1 MATLVLND
9 EQRML
14 REAAGRFM
22 ADRAPVSQLRA
33 LRDREDADG
42 FDRATWAEM
51 VEMGLAGALVPEAH
65 GGSGFGHVAMG
76 QVMEAGG
83 RTLAAS
89 PLFAT
94 GVLGAS
100 GVSLAGSEAQQ
111 ASWLP
116 KIAAGELL
124 CALAVD
130 EAARHRP
137 EQVETRAEP
146 EGEGW
151 VLTGRKS
158 NVADGHVADL
168 LIVSARTPE
177 GTLGLFAVERGAK
190 GLDVERT
197 VMVDSRNAA
206 VARLDRTPAV
216 ALGDPAGGEA
226 ALARALD
233 IANAHLAA
241 ELLGIAQEAFERTVR
256 YLGERK
262 QFGTTLGAFQA
273 LQHRA
278 SHLFSEIELLKSAV
292 IAALAALDE
301 GADEAPLLVSVA
313 KAKAAGVAD
322 LATNEGIQMHG
333 GIGMTD
339 EFDIGLFLKRARPAA
354 QLFGDERYHAD
365 RFARLS
371 GF

>member
-1 MATLVLND
+1 MATLVLDD

-14 REAAGRFM
+14 REAAERFM
-22 ADRAPVSQLRA
+22 ADKAPVAQLRG
-33 LRDREDADG
+33 LRDAEDRDG

-51 VEMGLAGALVPEAH
+51 AEMGFAGALIDEAH
-65 GGSGFGHVAMG
+65 GGTGFGHVAMG

-89 PLFAT
+89 PLFASA
-94 GVLGAS
+94 VVGAS
-100 GVSLAGSEAQQ
+100 AVALAGSEAQQ
-111 ASWLP
+111 AAWLP

-130 EAARHRP
+130 EGKRHAPGVAETEAAP
-137 EQVETRAEP
+137 D
-146 EGEGW
+146 GEGW
-151 VLTGRKS
+151 VLTGRKA
-158 NVADGHVADL
+158 NVADGHVAG
-168 LIVSARTPE
+168 LILVSARTPD
-177 GTLGLFAVERGAK
+177 GIGLFAVEAGAK
-190 GLDVERT
+190 GLEVERT

-206 VARLDRTPAV
+206 IVRLERTPAV
-216 ALGDPAGGEA
+216 ALGDPGQGAE
-226 ALARALD
+226 ALARVLD

-241 ELLGIAQEAFERTVR
+241 ELLGIAQEAFARTNA

-262 QFGTTLGAFQA
+262 QFGVTIGSFQA

-278 SHLFSEIELLKSAV
+278 SHLFSEIELAKSAV
-292 IAALAALDE
+292 MAALSALDE
-301 GADEAPLLVSVA
+301 GAAEAPLLASVA

-322 LATNEGIQMHG
+322 LATNEGVQMHG

-339 EFDIGLFLKRARPAA
+339 AVDIGLFLKRARPAA